1 MTKVTIINGPNLNFL
16 GIREIEKYGSL
27 SYEDL
32 KNKIIEHTEGKN
44 KIEFFQSNSEGEIVT
59 YIQEIRKD
67 TEVKGVVI
75 NPGGLTHSSVS
86 LRDALSI
93 LPVPIIEVHIT
104 DIGKRESY
112 RRINLISDLCTK
124 SIVGKG
130 IEGYIEGVDSVSY
143 THLTLPTIYSV

>member
-1 MTKVTIINGPNLNFL
+1 MSKVIIINGPNLNFL

-32 KNKIIEHTEGKN
+32 KNKISEHTEGKN
-44 KIEFFQSNSEGEIVT
+44 KIEFFQSNYEGDIVT

-93 LPVPIIEVHIT
+93 LEVPIIEVHIT
-104 DIGKRESY
+104 DIAKRESY

-130 IEGYIEGVDSVSY
+130 IEGYIEGVDF
-143 THLTLPTIYSV
+143 LNEKN

>member
-1 MTKVTIINGPNLNFL
+1 MSKVIIINGPNLNFL

-32 KNKIIEHTEGKN
+32 KNKISEHLEGKN
-44 KIEFFQSNSEGEIVT
+44 KIVFFQSNSEGEIVT

-86 LRDALSI
+86 LRDALA
-93 LPVPIIEVHIT
+93 LLEVPIIEVHIT

-112 RRINLISDLCTK
+112 RKINLISDLCIK

-130 IEGYIEGVDSVSY
+130 IEGYIQGVDF
-143 THLTLPTIYSV
+143 LNEQN

>member
-1 MTKVTIINGPNLNFL
+1 MSKVIIINGPNLNFL

-27 SYEDL
+27 TYEDL

-93 LPVPIIEVHIT
+93 LEVPIIEVHIT
-104 DIGKRESY
+104 DIAKRESY

-130 IEGYIEGVDSVSY
+130 IEGYIEGVDF
-143 THLTLPTIYSV
+143 LNEKN

>member
-1 MTKVTIINGPNLNFL
+1 MSKVIIINGPNLNFL
-16 GIREIEKYGSL
+16 GIREIEKYGSV

-32 KNKIIEHTEGKN
+32 KNKISQHTEGVN

-59 YIQEIRKD
+59 YLQELRKD
-67 TEVKGVVI
+67 SEVKGIVI

-93 LPVPIIEVHIT
+93 LEIPIVEVHIT

-112 RRINLISDLCTK
+112 RRINLISDLCIK
-124 SIVGKG
+124 SVFGKG
-130 IEGYIEGVDSVSY
+130 IEGYIEGVDF
-143 THLTLPTIYSV
+143 LNEKN

>member
-1 MTKVTIINGPNLNFL
+1 MSKVIIINGPNLNFL

-27 SYEDL
+27 TYEDL
-32 KNKIIEHTEGKN
+32 KNKISQHKEGEN

-59 YIQEIRKD
+59 YIQELTKD
-67 TEVKGVVI
+67 SEVKGIVI

-93 LPVPIIEVHIT
+93 LQVPIIEVHIT

-130 IEGYIEGVDSVSY
+130 IEGYIEGVDF
-143 THLTLPTIYSV
+143 LNEKN

>member
-1 MTKVTIINGPNLNFL
+1 M

-32 KNKIIEHTEGKN
+32 KNKISEHLEGKN
-44 KIEFFQSNSEGEIVT
+44 KIVFFQSNSEGEIVT

-67 TEVKGVVI
+67 TEVKGFVI

-93 LPVPIIEVHIT
+93 LEVPIIEVHIT

-112 RRINLISDLCTK
+112 RRVNLVSDLCIK

-130 IEGYIEGVDSVSY
+130 IEGYIEGVDF
-143 THLTLPTIYSV
+143 LNEKN

>member
-1 MTKVTIINGPNLNFL
+1 MSKVIIINGPNLNFL

-32 KNKIIEHTEGKN
+32 KNKISEHTKGKN
-44 KIEFFQSNSEGEIVT
+44 KIEFFQSNSEGEVVT
-59 YIQEIRKD
+59 YIQELRKD
-67 TEVKGVVI
+67 KEVMGIVI
-75 NPGGLTHSSVS
+75 NPGGLTHSSIS

-93 LPVPIIEVHIT
+93 LEVPIVEVHIT

-112 RRINLISDLCTK
+112 RRVNLVSDLCIK

-130 IEGYIEGVDSVSY
+130 IEGYIEGVDF
-143 THLTLPTIYSV
+143 LNEKN

>member
-1 MTKVTIINGPNLNFL
+1 MSKVIIINGPNLNFL

-32 KNKIIEHTEGKN
+32 KNKISEHAEGKN

-93 LPVPIIEVHIT
+93 LEVPIIEVHIT
-104 DIGKRESY
+104 DIAKRESY

-130 IEGYIEGVDSVSY
+130 IEGYIEGVDF
-143 THLTLPTIYSV
+143 LNEKN

>member
-1 MTKVTIINGPNLNFL
+1 MSKVIIINGPNLNFL

-27 SYEDL
+27 TYEDL
-32 KNKIIEHTEGKN
+32 KNKISQHTEGVN

-59 YIQEIRKD
+59 YIQELRKD
-67 TEVKGVVI
+67 SEVKGIVI

-93 LPVPIIEVHIT
+93 LEIPIVEVHIT

-112 RRINLISDLCTK
+112 RRINLISDLCIK
-124 SIVGKG
+124 SVFGKG
-130 IEGYIEGVDSVSY
+130 IEGYIEGVDYLNEKS
-143 THLTLPTIYSV
+143 

>member
-32 KNKIIEHTEGKN
+32 KNKISEHLEGKN
-44 KIEFFQSNSEGEIVT
+44 KIEFFQSNYEGEIVT

-93 LPVPIIEVHIT
+93 LEVPIIEVHIT
-104 DIGKRESY
+104 DIAKRESY

-130 IEGYIEGVDSVSY
+130 IEGYIEGVDF
-143 THLTLPTIYSV
+143 LNEKN

>member
-1 MTKVTIINGPNLNFL
+1 MSKVIIINGPNLNFL

-27 SYEDL
+27 TYEDL
-32 KNKIIEHTEGKN
+32 KNKIREHTEGKN

-59 YIQEIRKD
+59 YIQELRKD
-67 TEVKGVVI
+67 KEVMGIVI
-75 NPGGLTHSSVS
+75 NPGGLTHSSIS

-93 LPVPIIEVHIT
+93 LEVPIVEVHIT

-112 RRINLISDLCTK
+112 RRVNLVSDLCIK

-130 IEGYIEGVDSVSY
+130 IEGYIEGVDF
-143 THLTLPTIYSV
+143 LNEKN